1 MIAALCDESFRTG
14 TFTGGRMD
22 EKALFLTFWEKEAA
36 ATRKVISRI
45 PQGRSDYRADPKARN
60 AREIAW
66 LIVREEILL
75 ARGLEKGVLEWEEL
89 PTPGTVKEILDT
101 YDKHHDTI
109 TKNLH
114 ALPTSQWERKVPFTF
129 EGKEIMN
136 ETGYGNAWGFFFD
149 QIHHRGQL
157 STYLRPM
164 GSTVPSIYGPS
175 GDES

>member
-1 MIAALCDESFRTG
+1 MR
-14 TFTGGRMD
+14 
-22 EKALFLTFWEKEAA
+22 
-36 ATRKVISRI
+36 AT
-45 PQGRSDYRADPKARN
+45 
-60 AREIAW
+60 
-66 LIVREEILL
+66 
-75 ARGLEKGVLEWEEL
+75 

-114 ALPTSQWERKVPFTF
+114 ALPTSRWERKVPFTF

-175 GDES
+175 ADES